1 MKLKA
6 EVVIDADRA
15 TVWRYFDNAD
25 NLHKWQPTLRSHT
38 LESGTTGE
46 PDAIS
51 ELIYEENG
59 RTNVVKETIT
69 ARREPDF
76 LAGMRESASGNAVV
90 ANQFEGE
97 GEDRTRWVAYW
108 NLSFKGATKVKA
120 LFTHKSI
127 RQRIEDEM
135 GRFKLLVETGE
146 SNT

>member
-6 EVVIDADRA
+6 EVVIDADSA

-25 NLHKWQPTLRSHT
+25 NLRKWQPTLRSHT
-38 LESGTTGE
+38 LESGTAGE

-51 ELIYEENG
+51 ELVYEENG

-69 ARREPDF
+69 ARRKPDF
-76 LAGMRESASGNAVV
+76 LAGTRESASGNAVV
-90 ANQFEGE
+90 ANQFEDE
-97 GEDRTRWVAYW
+97 GENETRWVAYW

-135 GRFKLLVETGE
+135 ARFKLLVETGE
-146 SNT
+146 SST